1 MHMACKAQSGP
12 SIFPF
17 VKDDNEDDNDQA
29 SSSSTLKLNAVDAMM
44 EESKEIERRVFELE
58 GIIRE
63 TERELEAAV
72 AVEED
77 DGDGDGMMKG
87 ESFWLDAVSELGN
100 ILTNQESRQKE
111 LEADVVQKTE
121 IQLLKIK
128 ELESN
133 LETAQYELDV
143 QLTAAKEVKEKL
155 LRAEDELEFQQMEI
169 EKEKFEA
176 LRRFQNQQVWN
187 LI

>member
-1 MHMACKAQSGP
+1 
-12 SIFPF
+12 
-17 VKDDNEDDNDQA
+17 
-29 SSSSTLKLNAVDAMM
+29 LKLNAVDVMM

-63 TERELEAAV
+63 TERELEAVAA
-72 AVEED
+72 AVEDGSD
-77 DGDGDGMMKG
+77 DTDNGDGMMKG
-87 ESFWLDAVSELGN
+87 ESFWLDAASELGN
-100 ILTNQESRQKE
+100 ILTNQENREKE
-111 LEADVVQKTE
+111 LDADVVQKTE
-121 IQLLKIK
+121 IQSLKIK

-176 LRRFQNQQVWN
+176 LRRFQNQQVG
-187 LI
+187 I

>member
-1 MHMACKAQSGP
+1 MG
-12 SIFPF
+12 
-17 VKDDNEDDNDQA
+17 
-29 SSSSTLKLNAVDAMM
+29 
-44 EESKEIERRVFELE
+44 
-58 GIIRE
+58 G
-63 TERELEAAV
+63 
-72 AVEED
+72 
-77 DGDGDGMMKG
+77 GDGDEMMKG

-176 LRRFQNQQVWN
+176 LRRFRNQQETLKKQQANIQKDNVRLVEEQN
-187 LI
+187 KLREA